1 MTSKLASDYLER
13 IAAGFRER
21 DISVR
26 VVAVTD
32 QPHERI
38 VRFSEAELVGLIV
51 ICTHWHSGLTRWLVG
66 SVAAEPDIEVH
77 GR

>member
-1 MTSKLASDYLER
+1 MTSQFASEYLER

-26 VVAVTD
+26 VVTVVG
-32 QPHERI
+32 QPHEDL
-38 VRFSEAELVGLIV
+38 VRFAEAELVDSIV
-51 ICTHWHSGLTRWLVG
+51 ICTHWHSGLPRWLVG
-66 SVAAEPDIEVH
+66 SIAAESDIEVH